1 MIYDH
6 ANVHI
11 PAHAYDVDSRTEL
24 QEVYSIDTDSG
35 EVACGHLPVR
45 LKPGTDD
52 LDTYTLRFRSIYPL
66 GADEFGRPCL
76 FHCYGLV
83 Q

>member
-6 ANVHI
+6 TNVRI
-11 PAHAYDVDSRTEL
+11 PAHAYDVDMLALLREVISLDTE
-24 QEVYSIDTDSG
+24 TG
-35 EVACGHLPVR
+35 EVVCAHEPVR
-45 LKPGTDD
+45 LLPGTDD

-66 GADEFGRPCL
+66 GADDFGRPCL